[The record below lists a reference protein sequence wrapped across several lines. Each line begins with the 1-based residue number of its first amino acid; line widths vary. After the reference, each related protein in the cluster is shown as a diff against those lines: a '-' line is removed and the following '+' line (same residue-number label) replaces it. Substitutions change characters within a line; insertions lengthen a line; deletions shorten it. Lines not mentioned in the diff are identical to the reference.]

1 MWHSARLFFTIAV
14 LATFSISQA
23 SHYPV
28 VTTGEMP
35 LYPLLARQA
44 RIQAEVQLRVTTD
57 GLRPVSVT
65 IESGQPMLAKAAQE
79 NVRTWV
85 FLKHEPTSFETH
97 FSYKLTESASCDPEM
112 PDNGRVLLELP
123 NRVEITAPARW
134 QYECDPNWGLDLSE
148 PLRVF
153 LAACELDGSSV
164 PCDRVKV
171 ELSVDSSV
179 ITPERFRE
187 SADKQGF
194 VVPKEFRSVKSFNVN
209 FNIDGREFASTI
221 DGGFLKGKWRIGIDH
236 RPFKEQTP
244 VYNVS
249 EKISCV
255 GFINFE
261 WGEPEIVATEP
272 CRDPKK

>member
-1 MWHSARLFFTIAV
+1 MFRSAWLFFAITVMTA
-14 LATFSISQA
+14 LSMSQT

-28 VTTGEMP
+28 VTSGEMP
-35 LYPLLARQA
+35 IYPLLARQA

-57 GLRPVSVT
+57 GSRPVSVT

-79 NVRTWV
+79 NVKTWA

-97 FSYKLTESASCDPEM
+97 FSYTLTESASCDPALPE
-112 PDNGRVLLELP
+112 NGRVLLELP
-123 NRVEITAPARW
+123 GRVEITAPAHW

-153 LAACELDGSSV
+153 LTACELDGSSV

-171 ELSVDSSV
+171 VLSSGSSV
-179 ITPERFRE
+179 VTPDRFRE

-194 VVPKEFRSVKSFNVN
+194 VVPKEFRSAKSFNVSIN
-209 FNIDGREFASTI
+209 LDGREFTSTNN
-221 DGGFLKGKWRIGIDH
+221 GGFLKGKWRVGIDH

-244 VYNVS
+244 VYNVP
-249 EKISCV
+249 ERIGCV
-255 GFINFE
+255 GFIHFE
-261 WGEPEIVATEP
+261 WGEPEVVATAP
-272 CRDPKK
+272 CKESK